1 MGDIVCKTKL
11 IIRICNNIQF
21 KDMNKTALIT
31 GAIKGIGFEVSK
43 QLGELEVILIV
54 TQTMIGKI
62 SSNKFS
68 RH

>member
-1 MGDIVCKTKL
+1 
-11 IIRICNNIQF
+11 
-21 KDMNKTALIT
+21 MNKTALIT

-43 QLGELEVILIV
+43 QLGELEVILID

>member
-1 MGDIVCKTKL
+1 
-11 IIRICNNIQF
+11 
-21 KDMNKTALIT
+21 MNKTALIT
-31 GAIKGIGFEVSK
+31 GAKKGIDFEVSK